1 MPAAPANEAIWSV
14 SALNFEIRTLL
25 EQGVGR
31 VWLEG
36 EISNFAAPA
45 SGHWYFTLK
54 DERAQ
59 LRAAMFRN
67 RNGRVGFRP
76 QNGQQVLIRAQVTLY
91 EARGEFQL
99 VVEHMEEAGIGRLM
113 RDYEALKKKL
123 SAEGLFDENRKKPV
137 PTAALRIGIVTS
149 PSGAAIRD
157 ALSVIRRRSP
167 MSRVIL
173 YPTPVQG
180 EQAADEIA
188 RAIQVANRHRECDVL
203 LLIRGGGSLEDLWC
217 FNDEKLAWVIADSE
231 LPIVSGVGHEIDFTI
246 ADFAA
251 DLRAP
256 TPSVAAET
264 VTADQYELMSRIDRL
279 QARLT
284 QLQREQLK
292 QQSQRIAQLAQ
303 RLRAQ
308 HPERQLLS
316 MRRQLRFAISGLIQ
330 AMKGRLQQQQSRQTL
345 LLQRLHHQHPGRQI
359 QYYRQRMEQW
369 IHRQDQQ
376 IHRQLEHKRQQLQLQ
391 ARSLDDLSPLKTLGR
406 GFAAIEKQGRL
417 VHSAQDLET
426 GDSVSLRFSD
436 GQRRA
441 RVDD

>member
-1 MPAAPANEAIWSV
+1 MPITPANEAIWSV

-31 VWLEG
+31 IWLEG

-54 DERAQ
+54 DDRAQ

-67 RNGRVGFRP
+67 RNARVGFRP
-76 QNGQQVLIRAQVTLY
+76 QNGQQVLVRAQVTLY

-99 VVEHMEEAGIGRLM
+99 VVEHLEEAGLGRLM
-113 RDYEALKKKL
+113 RDYEALKKRL
-123 SAEGLFDENRKKPV
+123 AAEGLFDETRKQPV

-167 MSRVIL
+167 LSRVIL
-173 YPTPVQG
+173 YPVPVQG
-180 EQAADEIA
+180 EQAAGEIA
-188 RAIQVANRHRECDVL
+188 RAIRIANQRRECDVL

-217 FNDEKLAWVIADSE
+217 FNDETLARVIADSD

-279 QARLT
+279 QTRSM
-284 QLQREQLK
+284 QLQRERLK
-292 QQSQRIAQLAQ
+292 QQRQRVTQLIQ

-308 HPERQLLS
+308 HPQRQLSS
-316 MRRQLRFAISGLIQ
+316 MRQQLRFAASSLAQ
-330 AMKGRLQQQQSRQTL
+330 AMKGRLQQQRSRQA
-345 LLQRLHHQHPGRQI
+345 LLQQRLFHQQPGQRI
-359 QYYRQRMEQW
+359 SLYRQQLAQW
-369 IHRQDQQ
+369 IHRQEQQ
-376 IHRQLEHKRQQLQLQ
+376 IHRCLEHKRQQLQLQ

-417 VHSAQDLET
+417 VHSSRELEA
-426 GDSVSLRFSD
+426 GDRVSLRFHDGRRGARISD
-436 GQRRA
+436 
-441 RVDD
+441 

>member
-1 MPAAPANEAIWSV
+1 MSHSPSDEAVWTV

-31 VWLEG
+31 IWLEG

-54 DERAQ
+54 DDRAQ

-91 EARGEFQL
+91 EARGDFQ
-99 VVEHMEEAGIGRLM
+99 VIVEHMEEAGAGRLM
-113 RDYEALKKKL
+113 REYEALKKRL
-123 SAEGLFDENRKKPV
+123 AAEGLFEAGRKKPI
-137 PTAALRIGIVTS
+137 PAAAMRIGIVTS
-149 PSGAAIRD
+149 TTGAAIRD

-167 MSRVIL
+167 MARVII

-180 EQAADEIA
+180 EQAATEIA
-188 RAIQVANRHRECDVL
+188 RALRIANERNECDVL

-217 FNDEKLAWVIADSE
+217 FNDEALARVIADSRI
-231 LPIVSGVGHEIDFTI
+231 PVVSGVGHEIDYTI

-251 DLRAP
+251 DHRAP

-264 VTADQYELMSRIDRL
+264 VTADRFELMSHIDRL
-279 QARLT
+279 SARLQ
-284 QLQREQLK
+284 QLQREQL
-292 QQSQRIAQLAQ
+292 QRLGQRLEQLVQ

-308 HPERQLLS
+308 HPERQLDA
-316 MRRQLRFAISGLIQ
+316 MQRQLRFAAFGLVQ
-330 AMKGRLQQQQSRQTL
+330 AMQHRLQQERAALGYRQQGL
-345 LLQRLHHQHPGRQI
+345 LHQHP
-359 QYYRQRMEQW
+359 QRDIEQ
-369 IHRQDQQ
+369 RR
-376 IHRQLEHKRQQLQLQ
+376 RQLEHLAHRLSRQMQHQLERNQQRFRLS

-406 GFAAIEKQGRL
+406 GFAAVEKQGRL
-417 VHSAQDLET
+417 IHSAAELAP
-426 GDSVSLRFSD
+426 GDAIELRFSD
-436 GQRRA
+436 GQRKAEVRE
-441 RVDD
+441 